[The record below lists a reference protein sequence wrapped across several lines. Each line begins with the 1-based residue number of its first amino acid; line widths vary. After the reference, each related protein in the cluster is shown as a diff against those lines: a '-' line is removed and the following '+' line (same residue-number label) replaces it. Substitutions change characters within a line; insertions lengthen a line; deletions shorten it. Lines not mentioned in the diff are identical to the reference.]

1 MKKNY
6 CTPVTQEVELLTNAS
21 FMNVV
26 PSSTTNA
33 GTGNGT
39 AGDSD
44 PEVAGKSRGEWG
56 NVWGK

>member
-1 MKKNY
+1 MKKIY
-6 CTPVTQEVELLTNAS
+6 QAPVTQDVELLTNAS

-33 GTGNGT
+33 GTGTGEAT
-39 AGDSD
+39 DKD
-44 PEVAGKSRGEWG
+44 PECAGVGRGEWG